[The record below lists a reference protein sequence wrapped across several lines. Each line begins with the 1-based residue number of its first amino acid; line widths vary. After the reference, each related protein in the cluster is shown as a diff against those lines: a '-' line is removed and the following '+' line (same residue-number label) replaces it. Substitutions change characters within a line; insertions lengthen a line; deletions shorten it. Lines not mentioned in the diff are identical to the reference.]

1 MTTSRRA
8 FLGAA
13 ALAASA
19 VPSAAQSGV
28 TKFVRFRKGNTTAH
42 GILSGDTIKQISGDL
57 FGAYKET
64 KTAHKLSEVKLLYPC
79 EPTKILCLAGNY
91 KSHMGTRAL
100 FTRPEIFY
108 KPLTALQHPDEP
120 ILLPPDFQRVDYE
133 GELVAVIGKKAK
145 NVSTD
150 QARECVFGVT
160 CGNDVSEREW
170 QNGKAKDVQWWRA
183 KGSDTFA
190 PVGPAIVRGL
200 DYGKLRLK
208 TIVNG
213 QTVQEES
220 TADLLFNVEQTISFV
235 SKYVTLLPGDMLF
248 TGTPQTTKPLK
259 AGDVVEIDIEGIG
272 VLRNKVVKG

>member
-8 FLGAA
+8 FLAGA
-13 ALAASA
+13 ALAATAS
-19 VPSAAQSGV
+19 AQSGP
-28 TKFVRFRKGNTTAH
+28 TKYVRFRKGNTTAH
-42 GILSGDTIKQISGDL
+42 GILAGDTIRQISGDL
-57 FGAYKET
+57 FGAHRET
-64 KTAHKLSEVKLLYPC
+64 GSTHKLSEVKLLYPC

-91 KSHMGTRAL
+91 KSHMGNRAL

-108 KPLTALQHPDEP
+108 KPLTSLQHPDEP
-120 ILLPPDFQRVDYE
+120 IVLPPDFQRIDYE

-145 NVSTD
+145 NVPLD
-150 QARECVFGVT
+150 KAKDYVFGVT

-170 QNGKAKDVQWWRA
+170 QNGKDKDVQWWRA

-200 DYGKLRLK
+200 THSKLRLR

-213 QTVQEES
+213 QTVQDEN
-220 TADLLFNVEQTISFV
+220 TADLLFNVEQTVAFV

-259 AGDVVEIDIEGIG
+259 PGDVVEIDIEGIG
-272 VLRNKVVKG
+272 KLRNPVVKG